1 MKIRRLHLE
10 RFCLRAALLILAALS
25 LHAPLGLSGLAFAQ
39 QTQADRS
46 GSHSSGSRGNTS
58 AANLEIVER
67 AMRAVCSERR
77 IDPLGSVPIDEM
89 QSRPSL
95 PLKHP
100 EAVAGAQRAMRLL
113 PVARELA
120 AAALRQLGT
129 EHNIDAKRIASA
141 TRRIHAVV
149 EIEPDMELRDNASV
163 TLSNPRTIT
172 FGTIFLAGLPS
183 DEGMVSVLAHELA
196 HMADGKEDSLH
207 NLFRIIGRRAAGLTG
222 LRISGRRPEELTA
235 DLIGAMAARSF
246 IARTPNS
253 EPLKRRLARLV
264 EHNCVDEDET
274 DDDHLSPRDTMRALL
289 ALDPALAR
297 DVLGVEQ
304 IQSLPDATSYQTR
317 PRRTSLTRER
327 EASYHHHRFR

>member
-1 MKIRRLHLE
+1 MKIRQLHLE
-10 RFCLRAALLILAALS
+10 RFCLRAALLILAALF
-25 LHAPLGLSGLAFAQ
+25 LSTPPGMSGSALAQ
-39 QTQADRS
+39 QPEADRS
-46 GSHSSGSRGNTS
+46 GSHSSRSRAN
-58 AANLEIVER
+58 ANLEIVER

-100 EAVAGAQRAMRLL
+100 EAIAGAQRATRLL

-207 NLFRIIGRRAAGLTG
+207 SLFRIIGRRAANLTG

-246 IARTPNS
+246 IARTPNT

-304 IQSLPDATSYQTR
+304 IQSLPPATSHQTR

-327 EASYHHHRFR
+327 EASYHHRFR